1 MKSNIV
7 HCNILHDEDA
17 SENARLY
24 LMYSDI
30 SVICMTSLFTN
41 SNVDVNCDKIFIE
54 LSLSFSGS

>member
-7 HCNILHDEDA
+7 HYNILHDEDA

-30 SVICMTSLFTN
+30 SVICMPSLFTN
-41 SNVDVNCDKIFIE
+41 SNVDINCDNNN
-54 LSLSFSGS
+54 